1 MESTTKRTVQ
11 VSGNDT
17 HLMEDLE
24 RYRARALE
32 MGATD
37 AKVIRAEDVAVDE
50 RVRAKCRY
58 PTCSNYNTNMNC
70 PPHTPDADEVRT
82 LLDRYRYA
90 ILFKID
96 VTSGIMDDF
105 KAANRRMYLDM
116 VWRLESEAF
125 YDGHYLAAGFGGIS
139 CKEILC
145 PKLDCAAVAGKGCR
159 YEYRARPSLH
169 AMGIDVFA
177 TAARA
182 GWTLYP
188 AGSSCDVSSLPH
200 LSSIGLILID

>member
-1 MESTTKRTVQ
+1 MAQTRRRTVQ
-11 VSGNDT
+11 TDGDT
-17 HLMEDLE
+17 AHLAEDLE
-24 RYRARALE
+24 RYRARAVEL
-32 MGATD
+32 GATD
-37 AKVIRAEDVAVDE
+37 AGVIKAEDIVVDE

-82 LLDRYRYA
+82 LLGKYRYA

-96 VTSGIMDDF
+96 VTSGVMDAF
-105 KAANRRMYLDM
+105 KTANRHMYLDM

-125 YDGHYLAAGFGGIS
+125 YDGYYFAAGFGGAS
-139 CKEILC
+139 CKDILC
-145 PKLDCAAVAGKGCR
+145 PKLECQAVVGKGCR

-188 AGSSCDVSSLPH
+188 AGSSCDISSLPR
-200 LSSIGLILID
+200 LSTIGLVLID